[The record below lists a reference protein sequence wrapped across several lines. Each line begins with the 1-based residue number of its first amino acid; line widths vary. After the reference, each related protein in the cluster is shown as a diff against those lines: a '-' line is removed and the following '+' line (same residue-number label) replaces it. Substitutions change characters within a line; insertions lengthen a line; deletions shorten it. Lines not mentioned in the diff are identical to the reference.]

1 MIWLTN
7 FGMLLMVALV
17 ILYWRSPPAWR
28 PALLAA
34 GGAAMLIHD
43 GWASVAAWSA
53 LLCWLALVC
62 ASRWARPIWIQR
74 LGLAALFVA
83 FAAYQYAKASHALA
97 PLLGFAFVTLKAWHL
112 IVEDRHGQ
120 GQGQQH
126 RLATTLAYLL
136 FPPTLPLGPVQR
148 YDAFRLELMRA
159 RWDRQLASQGLERIL
174 YGYCKVIL
182 LANFL
187 LAGKL
192 AGLAGASGTL
202 WLDTYLGLVAY
213 GLNLYLQFSGYCDI
227 AIGCAALFGIR
238 VPENFRY
245 PFAARSLPDFWRR
258 WHITVSEWCRDF
270 VFRPVF
276 SQLHQYVY
284 ASLASMIVLGL
295 WHELSPRYLAWGLF
309 HGAGLGAAHLWS
321 NHVPLAATLRQYK
334 AWTVACWFLTL
345 QFVIASFAFTST
357 SSMRGAFIQL
367 GILSGLTP

>member
-1 MIWLTN
+1 MVWLTD

-17 ILYWRSPPAWR
+17 IAYWRLPPAWR
-28 PALLAA
+28 PWMLAG

-62 ASRWARPIWIQR
+62 APRWGRPIWVQR
-74 LGLAALFVA
+74 LGLAALLMA
-83 FAAYQYAKASHALA
+83 FAAYQYAKAAHALA
-97 PLLGFAFVTLKAWHL
+97 PLLGFAFVCLKAWHL
-112 IVEDRHGQ
+112 VVEQRP

-126 RLATTLAYLL
+126 GLATTLAYLL
-136 FPPTLPLGPVQR
+136 FPPTLPIGPVQR

-159 RWDRQLASQGLERIL
+159 RWDRRLVSQGLERIL
-174 YGYCKVIL
+174 YGYCKVVL

-187 LAGKL
+187 LPGKL
-192 AGLAGASGTL
+192 TALAGSTGQP
-202 WLDTYLGLVAY
+202 WLVTYCGLLAY
-213 GLNLYLQFSGYCDI
+213 GLDLYLQFSGYCDI

-258 WHITVSEWCRDF
+258 WHITVSAWCRDF

-284 ASLASMIVLGL
+284 ASLASMVVLGL

-321 NHVPLAATLRQYK
+321 NHVPLAGTLRQYR

-357 SSMRGAFIQL
+357 SSMRGAFTQL